1 MSVSKPPCPMDP
13 PFRAGRSLPMSAA
26 LALTFAASMISAPAH
41 ASLPPL
47 IPRSVF
53 SSNPSFANPAISPDG
68 RSLTYL
74 VRSKGGT
81 MNLWVRSLAT
91 GHSHAVSN
99 DRDGD
104 LYGARWAADSRHLLF
119 VHDTNGDENY
129 HLKSL
134 DVVNGQIRDLTPFNG
149 VRAASV
155 LTSPSHPRQVMVGM
169 NLRNPRVLDM
179 YRVDLET
186 GAVILDTVNPGD
198 VTEWAVDSA
207 FVIRAC
213 VALDSTNSNTIIRVR
228 DSARSSWRT
237 LQVWP
242 FLDAGQDRDQRI
254 IEFSRDGRAL
264 LLLSPRDTKTTR
276 FVSVDARTGKTRDAL
291 PADPRADIW
300 CPFDFAGEWS
310 PPVLLKHD
318 RTGAVQAYAVQ
329 YLKPEW
335 RVLDPSLRA
344 DFDRLAKLHDGFPM
358 VDSRDRA
365 DRRWVVRYVLDD
377 GPDTYYL
384 WDRKAQRAES
394 LFATVPEWL
403 NQPFVHTQTV
413 IVRARDGLELP
424 CYLTTPVGIP
434 AKKLPL
440 IVNPH
445 GGPWTRDDWGF
456 NPFAQWLANR
466 GYAVLQPQFRGSTGF
481 GKAFINASIGEEGTG
496 AMQNDITDAVK
507 WAVTEGIADPKR
519 VAIEGGSY
527 GGYATLAGCAFTPEL
542 YTCAVDVVGPSN
554 MKTTIESFPPYWKA
568 RRKRWL
574 LRLGDVVAD
583 SALNQRISP
592 LFHVD
597 RMRAPILI
605 GHGVN
610 DPRVKIAESEK
621 IVSAL
626 RKKGVP
632 VTFVVYPDEGHG
644 FARPPNIEDFNGRT
658 EDFLAKYLHG
668 RAQPWKKVEGATAEL
683 K

>member
-1 MSVSKPPCPMDP
+1 MLV
-13 PFRAGRSLPMSAA
+13 AA
-26 LALTFAASMISAPAH
+26 IAFCLAAVADVAPAG
-41 ASLPPL
+41 AALPPL
-47 IPRSVF
+47 VPRRVF
-53 SSNPSFANPAISPDG
+53 STNPSFANAKVSPDG
-68 RSLTYL
+68 KTLAYL
-74 VRSKGGT
+74 ARSKGGT
-81 MNLWVRSLAT
+81 MNLWVRSFAS
-91 GHSHAVSN
+91 GEQHAVSK
-99 DRDGD
+99 DSDGD
-104 LYGARWAADSRHLLF
+104 LFGAEWAADSRHLLF

-134 DVVNGQIRDLTPFNG
+134 DVVTRQIRDLTPFNG

-155 LTSPSHPRQVMVGM
+155 LTSASHPRQILVGM

-179 YRVDLET
+179 YRVDLES
-186 GAVILDTVNPGD
+186 GAVTLDTANPGD

-228 DSARSSWRT
+228 DSARSRWRT
-237 LQVWP
+237 LQTWP

-254 IEFSRDGRAL
+254 IEFSRDGQSV

-276 FVSVDARTGKTRDAL
+276 FVSVDVHTGKVRDAL
-291 PADPRADIW
+291 PSDPRADIW

-310 PPVLLKHD
+310 PPVLLKD
-318 RTGAVQAYAVQ
+318 ERTGAVQAYAVQ

-335 RVLDPSLRA
+335 KVLDPSLRT
-344 DFDRLAKLHDGFPM
+344 DFAKLERLHDGVPM
-358 VDSRDRA
+358 IDSRDRA
-365 DRRWVVRYVLDD
+365 DRTWVVRYVVDD

-384 WDRKAQRAES
+384 WHRATQKAES
-394 LFATVPEWL
+394 LFVNVPEWL
-403 NQPFVHTQTV
+403 NQPFTHTQLVT
-413 IVRARDGLELP
+413 VRARDGLDLP
-424 CYLTTPVGIP
+424 CYLTVPNGVP
-434 AKKLPL
+434 PKNLPL

-445 GGPWTRDDWGF
+445 GGPWVRDDWGF

-466 GYAVLQPQFRGSTGF
+466 GYAVIQPQFRGSTGF

-496 AMQNDITDAVK
+496 AMQNDVTDAVK
-507 WAVTEGIADPKR
+507 WAVDQGIADPRR

-527 GGYATLAGCAFTPEL
+527 GGYATLSGCAFTPEL
-542 YTCAVDVVGPSN
+542 YACAVDVVGPSN

-574 LRLGDVVAD
+574 LRLGDVIAD
-583 SALNQRISP
+583 STLNQRISP

-597 RMRAPILI
+597 HMRAPILI

-644 FARPPNIEDFNGRT
+644 FTRPPNIEDFSGRT

-668 RAQPWKKVEGATAEL
+668 RVEPWKKVDGASAEL
-683 K
+683 R